1 MFSLSVG
8 EIGEGGVDSFIVRD
22 GAADQAVPLLGSIT
36 DLGDVSRR
44 IDNAVLDDDGPR
56 ASETCGLL

>member
-1 MFSLSVG
+1 MLSAG

-22 GAADQAVPLLGSIT
+22 GATDQTVPLLGSIT
-36 DLGDVSRR
+36 DLGGVSRR
-44 IDNAVLDDDGPR
+44 IDNAVLDDDGAR